1 MKGLGDLFQQAQSMK
16 RAVEELNSEMSN
28 ARVTGESGAGMVK
41 LTINGSYE
49 ALGAE
54 IDPTILAGLS
64 EGERTMVEDLVAAAA
79 VTDASRRLRQ
89 LQKDKM
95 AALAR
100 GVDLP
105 PDLKSLL

>member
-1 MKGLGDLFQQAQSMK
+1 MKGIGDLFQQAQSMK
-16 RAVEELNSEMSN
+16 RAVEELNSEMEK

-41 LTINGSYE
+41 VTINGSYE

-54 IDPTILAGLS
+54 IDPTVLAGLS
-64 EGERTMVEDLVAAAA
+64 QDERTMVEDLVAAA
-79 VTDASRRLRQ
+79 VTDASRRLREF
-89 LQKDKM
+89 QKDKM
-95 AALAR
+95 ASLAR

>member
-16 RAVEELNSEMSN
+16 RAVEELNSEMSK

-41 LTINGSYE
+41 VTINGSYE

-54 IDPTILAGLS
+54 IDPTVLAGL
-64 EGERTMVEDLVAAAA
+64 GEDERAMVEDLMAAA
-79 VTDASRRLRQ
+79 VTDAARRLRQ
-89 LQKDKM
+89 LQQEKM
-95 AALAR
+95 SSLT
-100 GVDLP
+100 GGMNLP

>member
-16 RAVEELNSEMSN
+16 RAVEELNSEMSK

-41 LTINGSYE
+41 VTINGSYE

-54 IDPTILAGLS
+54 IDPTVLAGL
-64 EGERTMVEDLVAAAA
+64 GEDERAMVEDLVAAA
-79 VTDASRRLRQ
+79 VTDAARRLRQ
-89 LQKDKM
+89 LQQEKM
-95 AALAR
+95 SSLT
-100 GVDLP
+100 GGMNLP

>member
-64 EGERTMVEDLVAAAA
+64 EGERTMVEDLVAAA